1 MLTNLAIWFAAL
13 GALNIGIGTYS
24 YKEKSISLGCVFCIT
39 SLILGL
45 VDIFV

>member
-1 MLTNLAIWFAAL
+1 MLTNLAVWFTAL

-24 YKEKSISLGCVFCIT
+24 YKEKSISLGCVFCIVAM
-39 SLILGL
+39 ILAL